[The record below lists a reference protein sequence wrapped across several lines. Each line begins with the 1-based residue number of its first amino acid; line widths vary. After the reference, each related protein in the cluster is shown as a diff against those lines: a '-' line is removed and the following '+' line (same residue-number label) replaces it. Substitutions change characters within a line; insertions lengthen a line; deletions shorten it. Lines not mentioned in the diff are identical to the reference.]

1 MYFYL
6 FEEFEGLKL
15 IPKTKYG
22 MGSVSTGEQVLENMG
37 LTLASSLHKNNHKM
51 AANAVT
57 NNGVVINSVGRALKM
72 QGIIV
77 LVNYLFTFFS
87 LSWQKPSFEKLK
99 PSPSSSSSSS
109 VTTTNTINNEASKDT
124 HITDSAVVD
133 DDDEEEDKSYEDS
146 TDNESDYSNE
156 RENIQVDKVSNEFKK
171 SKSTTTTIPLRL

>member
-37 LTLASSLHKNNHKM
+37 LTLASSLYKNNHKM

-77 LVNYLFTFFS
+77 LVNYLFTFIS

-99 PSPSSSSSSS
+99 PSPSSSSD
-109 VTTTNTINNEASKDT
+109 TTTNTINNEASKDT
-124 HITDSAVVD
+124 HITASAVVD
-133 DDDEEEDKSYEDS
+133 DDDDDVDDDDDDDS

-156 RENIQVDKVSNEFKK
+156 SENIQVDKVSNEFKK